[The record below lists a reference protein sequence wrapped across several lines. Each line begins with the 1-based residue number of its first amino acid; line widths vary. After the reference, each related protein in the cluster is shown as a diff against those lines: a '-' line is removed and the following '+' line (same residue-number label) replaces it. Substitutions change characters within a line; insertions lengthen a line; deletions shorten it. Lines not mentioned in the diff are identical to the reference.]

1 MALLTYEYRLYP
13 RRGEQQRLAL
23 MLEQSREVYNAA
35 LAECQAFYAANGKS
49 MKAIAQW
56 SYFREWRKQAGILLN
71 ASSLQQLLRRLD
83 KSYGAFFRRVKAG
96 EKSGHPRFKG
106 HERFNSLEY
115 TYGDGCKFTPT
126 IGTTATLYVQNV
138 GNLKVKLHRPLPA
151 GAIVKHVILKRK
163 ASGWY
168 AYLMLDVPEPERVVS
183 ENPLVGVDVGLLR
196 LLTLSDGTEID
207 NPRWLRHS
215 LKKLRTAQRTL
226 SRRRK
231 GSHRRHTAR
240 QQVALLHEHV
250 ANTRKDFWHKTTRK
264 LVNTY
269 RAIAL
274 ENLSPRFMLANRR
287 LALSAADAGF
297 GMFQKLLTS
306 KAENAG
312 CELLWVRAA
321 YTSQVCSGC
330 GCIVEKALSVRVH
343 DCPHCSLVVDRDLN
357 AARNIYSLAFKSAW
371 TVPSGDNVAPLAV
384 PSGAGKR
391 KRSLRSI
398 RL

>member
-35 LAECQAFYAANGKS
+35 LAECKAFYPANGKS

-56 SYFREWRKQAGILLN
+56 SSFREWRKQAGILLN
-71 ASSLQQLLRRLD
+71 ASSLQQLLRRFD
-83 KSYGAFFRRVKAG
+83 KSYGVFFRRVKAG
-96 EKSGHPRFKG
+96 EKPGHPRFKG
-106 HERFNSLEY
+106 HERFKSLEY

-151 GAIVKHVILKRK
+151 GAIVKHVMLKRK

-168 AYLMLDVPEPERVVS
+168 AYLMLDVSEPERVVS
-183 ENPLVGVDVGLLR
+183 EHPLVGGDVGLLR

-250 ANTRKDFWHKTTRK
+250 ANTRQDFWHKTTRK
-264 LVNTY
+264 LVKTY
-269 RAIAL
+269 RAIAR

-297 GMFQKLLTS
+297 GMFQQLLTS

-343 DCPHCSLVVDRDLN
+343 ACPHCALVVDRDVN
-357 AARNIYSLAFKSAW
+357 AARNIYSLAFTSAW